1 MKTLCLKS
9 IGFCFKYRSFNLLN
23 LFFKNNQMI
32 THIKGRLTEKTPT
45 YVVIDCNGIG
55 YKLNISLQTYSNIK
69 EEDCSLFTHLS
80 VKEDSHTLYGFSDE
94 DERTLF
100 RNLISVSGV
109 GPSTAQVVLSTFTP
123 KETCQYII
131 SADVAALQSV
141 KGIGGKTAQR
151 IIIDLKDKLGKGI
164 TTTDIPL
171 YQNNDLRSEALSALV
186 ALGFSKKVAEQKVD
200 NTLRNSSED
209 LSVEALVK
217 SALSGM

>member
-1 MKTLCLKS
+1 
-9 IGFCFKYRSFNLLN
+9 
-23 LFFKNNQMI
+23 MI
-32 THIKGRLTEKTPT
+32 THIKGKLVEKTPT

-55 YKLNISLQTYSNIK
+55 YKLHISLQTYSNIK
-69 EEDCSLFTHLS
+69 EENCFLFTHLS

-94 DERTLF
+94 QERILF

-109 GPSTAQVVLSTFTP
+109 GPSTAQVVLSTFSP

-171 YQNNDLRSEALSALV
+171 YQNNDLRDQALSALV
-186 ALGFSKKVAEQKVD
+186 ALGFNKKLAEQKVD
-200 NTLRNSSED
+200 KILRDSSEEI
-209 LSVEALVK
+209 SVEALVK